1 MNTSPKLDPTY
12 PVSERARFGGE
23 LYAELLAQALSY
35 FFPDGKLVEMSAP
48 GASWNLRVS
57 ASDPDGEDTA
67 EVQIEWLGQRHRF
80 LNGKARFTQSEFRLI
95 RNIGRVLSARY
106 EALFDRDLAARN
118 FHLFRGLPED
128 RHVSA
133 FLDPTR
139 YADWETVATRG
150 DRVADAIE
158 VLRASSLTTYEN
170 RRVSTGV
177 LLLAPADSTEVDS
190 KGELQEPLQ
199 YTSTLT
205 SIRSFHRLCD
215 GIHTVSLVD
224 GEGRWRDVV
233 DLEQWVTSA
242 GLEPPP
248 HPGAAI
254 FRSHCTATYKNRNL
268 CLVLTPNG
276 EIKAFAEGVQV
287 FSYLNGRWRLTDFKR
302 KHRLWGAAIPVESFA
317 DSIFQVALDLADSRR
332 GALFVVLDD
341 AASASRLVGPADLLN
356 ARETHPVET
365 PRTGS
370 KQSLYYLLQ
379 GKRGADMA
387 PFLLKSLASIDGSV
401 VFDKTGQ
408 LLAFGAILRHHVDD
422 AYSNRGTP
430 EGGRTTAALAASHF
444 GSALKVSED
453 GVISFFHQG
462 ALVWEI

>member
-1 MNTSPKLDPTY
+1 MKTSPKLDPTY

-23 LYAELLAQALSY
+23 LYAELLAQALTY
-35 FFPDGKLVEMSAP
+35 FFPDGKLVEMSAL
-48 GASWNLRVS
+48 GASWSLLVS
-57 ASDPDGEDTA
+57 AFDPDGDGNTEL
-67 EVQIEWLGQRHRF
+67 QIEWLGQRYHF
-80 LNGKARFTQSEFRLI
+80 LNGAARFNKSEYRLI
-95 RNIGRVLSARY
+95 WNIGRVLSARY
-106 EALFDRDLAARN
+106 EALFDRELAARN

-128 RHVSA
+128 RYVSA

-177 LLLAPADSTEVDS
+177 LLLAPTDPTENSGQD
-190 KGELQEPLQ
+190 GRAEPLQ
-199 YTSTLT
+199 YTSALT

-215 GIHTVSLVD
+215 GIHTVALVD
-224 GEGRWRDVV
+224 AEGRWREVV
-233 DLEQWVTSA
+233 DLEQWVGSA
-242 GLEPPP
+242 GLEPPALS
-248 HPGAAI
+248 GAAI
-254 FRSHCTATYKNRNL
+254 FRSHCTATYKSRNL

-302 KHRLWGAAIPVESFA
+302 KHRLWGAAVPVEGFA

-341 AASASRLVGPADLLN
+341 PASVNRLVGPWDLLN
-356 ARETHPVET
+356 AQETHPIET
-365 PRTGS
+365 PRIGS

-379 GKRGADMA
+379 GKHGADMA

-408 LLAFGAILRHHVDD
+408 LLAFGAILRHDADD
-422 AYSNRGTP
+422 VNNNRGTP

-444 GSALKVSED
+444 GTALKVSED
-453 GVISFFHQG
+453 GFISFFHQG